1 MVTPADK
8 LAASLAVLKEL
19 QDAGRVALRASDMSR
34 THRERL
40 IKAGFIKEV
49 IRGWYIPCRPN
60 EPAGESTSWYASF
73 WSFCSSYLDS
83 RFDEDWCV
91 SPEQSISLH
100 TGNWTVPRQLLVR
113 SPRGNNKPT
122 EFIHGTSI
130 FDIRLELPPA
140 ADREI
145 KDGLRVYKLAAALL
159 SCSPAQFASRP
170 TELRA
175 ALAMVQDAS
184 ELLSRLLDGGRST
197 VAGRLAA
204 AFRNIGRDRIA
215 DDIVGAMQAAGYTVS
230 ESDPFEDHSLIAFG
244 ARETSPYVN
253 RIRMD
258 WARMREDV
266 LSIFPAAPG
275 RPKNAAA
282 YLKQVEEIYVDDA
295 YNSLSIEGYKVSAA
309 LIEKVRAGNWNP
321 DTNKDDQEL
330 RNTLAARGYW
340 QAFQAVEQ
348 SIKKVLG
355 GENAGRVADRDHAT
369 WYRELFGPSVT
380 AGILR
385 AADLAGYRN
394 APVYIRRSMHTPPNI
409 EAVRELMPALFDM
422 LEHEE
427 EPSVRIVL
435 GHFMFVYIHPYMDGN
450 GRMGRFLMNLM
461 LASGGYP
468 WTIVPFERRADYMA
482 ALESASVG
490 GDIKPFAALLAELT
504 KSGVRSDT
512 SRTAR
517 KEKAN
522 K

>member
-1 MVTPADK
+1 MATPADK

-40 IKAGFIKEV
+40 VKAGFIKEV
-49 IRGWYIPCRPN
+49 IRGWYIPCRPD

-83 RFDEDWCV
+83 RFDENWCV

-122 EFIHGTSI
+122 EFVHGTSI
-130 FDIRLELPPA
+130 FDVRLDLPPP
-140 ADREI
+140 ADREV
-145 KDGLRVYKLAAALL
+145 KDGVKLYKLSAALL
-159 SCSPAQFASRP
+159 SCSPAQFAARP
-170 TELRA
+170 TEMRA
-175 ALAMVQDAS
+175 ALAMVQNAS
-184 ELLSRLLDGGRST
+184 DLLSRLLDGGRST

-204 AFRNIGRDRIA
+204 AFRNIGRARIA
-215 DDIVGAMQAAGYTVS
+215 DDIVGAMKAAGYTVS

-253 RIRMD
+253 RMRID
-258 WARMREDV
+258 WARMREAV
-266 LSIFPAAPG
+266 LGIFPAAPG
-275 RPKNAAA
+275 RPKSVAA
-282 YLKQVEEIYVDDA
+282 YLKHVEEIYANDA
-295 YNSLSIEGYKVSAA
+295 YNSLSIEGYKVSAE

-321 DTNKDDQEL
+321 DTNKDDQDH
-330 RNTLAARGYW
+330 RNALAARGYW
-340 QAFQAVEQ
+340 QAFQAVEE

-355 GENAGRVADRDHAT
+355 GENAGRVADRDHGT

-394 APVYIRRSMHTPPNI
+394 APVYIRRSMHAPPNI
-409 EAVRELMPALFDM
+409 EAVRELMPALFDL
-422 LEHEE
+422 LESENE
-427 EPSVRIVL
+427 ASVRVVL

-468 WTIVPFERRADYMA
+468 WTIVPLERRAEYMA
-482 ALESASVG
+482 ALEGASVG
-490 GDIKPFAALLAELT
+490 GDIKPFANLLAELT
-504 KSGVRSDT
+504 KGDTRNKNTKSGGRAKV
-512 SRTAR
+512 
-517 KEKAN
+517 
-522 K
+522 